1 MKKLILICTIFFATI
16 NLYAQSN
23 SEKMG
28 DAAFSMGNY
37 ADAIE
42 LYDAAAILSKDR
54 TTEIQTKRSKAARCL
69 SLKKKGD
76 SLYASKEYEES
87 KSKYQQLKSLNP
99 SDKSVNDKLARLD
112 KLIAER
118 RSQEAKA
125 EKMAQIENS
134 YYDALK
140 IGIVALKKFCIDY
153 PKSEQV
159 GKAQLL
165 INILE
170 QNQYVSKADETALYN
185 SIGKDFEKIGNVVM
199 SQKLYDYS
207 ASHADPQGLYLKAM
221 TYKTGSKEQITLM
234 AMSASS
240 GYKQAIEKLNGVK
253 YNSKIADIYYTHLKN
268 YRKNLHSAIFLKENL
283 QTYYLDYI
291 DPGKYI
297 MADKM
302 LSFNLTDFRSL
313 EVDGNVAYYIAD
325 VVKDDARFVDARI
338 TLLYYAASNG
348 NADAAYQL
356 AKLASLDENP
366 NLEMINALY
375 MCAINGG
382 VAITEK
388 SWETADV
395 RNYVSFMKN
404 GKANDSFD
412 LYLIAEYPKIHFGVG
427 VIDKHEALLNCCQMG
442 RSSFYYKY
450 FKRLWENQHE
460 GVWDKAYIERVINY
474 LSGKN
479 DSFSKKMLK
488 KVSKL
493 TIKDD
498 QYKSELAEFIKDGF
512 VDNQYRYSCPSVKCD
527 VLQLKVTNDFI
538 GENGIVTR

>member
-54 TTEIQTKRSKAARCL
+54 TTEIQTKRSRAAKCL
-69 SLKKKGD
+69 SLKNTGD

-99 SDKSVNDKLARLD
+99 SDRSVNDKLARLD
-112 KLIAER
+112 RLIAER
-118 RSQEAKA
+118 KSQEAKA
-125 EKMAQIENS
+125 EKMAQIENC

-153 PKSEQV
+153 PKSEHI
-159 GKAQLL
+159 GKAQLI

-185 SIGKDFEKIGNVVM
+185 SIGKDFEKIGNVGM

-240 GYKQAIEKLNGVK
+240 GYKQAIEKLDGVK

-268 YRKNLHSAIFLKENL
+268 YRNNLQSAIFLKENI
-283 QTYYLDYI
+283 QTYYLDCIDPVRYIMDNEILSYGLADLRERKVDVDVAGYIAYMLKDNEMYI
-291 DPGKYI
+291 DI
-297 MADKM
+297 
-302 LSFNLTDFRSL
+302 S
-313 EVDGNVAYYIAD
+313 V
-325 VVKDDARFVDARI
+325 
-338 TLLYYAASNG
+338 TLLYYLASSG
-348 NADAAYQL
+348 HADASYHL
-356 AKLASLDENP
+356 AKIASLDENP
-366 NLEMINALY
+366 DIEMINALY
-375 MCAINGG
+375 MCAMNGG
-382 VAITEK
+382 VVIGERSWK
-388 SWETADV
+388 SEEV
-395 RNYVSFMKN
+395 KNYVSFMKN
-404 GKANDSFD
+404 GKAINSWE
-412 LYLIAEYPKIHFGVG
+412 LYLVSKYPSIHFGTG
-427 VIDKHEALLNCCQMG
+427 VINKHEALLNCCQTV
-442 RSSFYYKY
+442 RYPYEYKW
-450 FKRLWENQHE
+450 FKQFWKENNV
-460 GVWDKAYIERVINY
+460 GIWDKAYIARVMNY
-474 LSGKN
+474 LSERN
-479 DSFSKKMLK
+479 DTPSKRMRK

-493 TIKDD
+493 KLKDGI
-498 QYKSELAEFIKDGF
+498 YTSELAEFIKDGF
-512 VDNQYRYSCPSVKCD
+512 VDNQYRYSSPVVKCH
-527 VLQLKVTNDFI
+527 VLMPNAINDHI